1 MFTVGYILPINHYQ
15 YKDYQQRVTED
26 KQDPYYI
33 EKPYK
38 AILEAKHQDIARKE
52 GRLETTRESS
62 YKLSA
67 VKSPTA
73 EKIHADVTGKGRYFS
88 DSI

>member
-1 MFTVGYILPINHYQ
+1 MGYILPINHYQ

-38 AILEAKHQDIARKE
+38 AMLEAKHLDIARQE
-52 GRLETTRESS
+52 ARLRTIRDSDH
-62 YKLSA
+62 KLSA

-73 EKIHADVTGKGRYFS
+73 EKILADVTGKGLHFS

>member
-1 MFTVGYILPINHYQ
+1 MGYILPINHYQ

-38 AILEAKHQDIARKE
+38 AMLEAKHLDIARQE
-52 GRLETTRESS
+52 GRLRTIKDSG

-73 EKIHADVTGKGRYFS
+73 EKILADVTGKGHHFS